1 MINKNRRREER
12 VNVVLPIRLDAANGI
27 TRDISAGGTCF
38 VVDAIYSAGSEISF
52 VIEMEALGANV
63 LVKCT
68 GNIVRTQV
76 LDQKISVAV
85 KLTDAVME
93 AAN

>member
-12 VNVVLPIRLDAANGI
+12 VNVVLPVRLDAANGI
-27 TRDISAGGTCF
+27 TRDISAGGACF
-38 VVDAIYSAGSEISF
+38 EVDAIYGVGSEINF
-52 VIEMEALGANV
+52 VIEMKALGANM